1 MRTSKRWRL
10 AQYFE
15 IRWWKNYLKHK
26 DIDSYLTWKK
36 NYWIDFLAKIDDYA
50 KPVATS
56 KILDAGCGP
65 AGIFIALQNHDV
77 TAIDPLLN
85 RYDKELDHFDQQSYP
100 LTKFHN
106 VSLEDFE
113 QPDSFDLVFCLNA
126 INHVSDLGLA
136 FERLHKSTKKG
147 GILVVSIDAHNHT
160 LLKHLFRLQ
169 PADILHPHQYDLKEY
184 EQMLTKLNCTMLK
197 TVLIKREIL
206 FNHYVLVARKN

>member
-1 MRTSKRWRL
+1 MKTSKRWRL

-15 IRWWKNYLKHK
+15 IRWWKNYLKNK

-65 AGIFIALQNHDV
+65 AGIFIALENHDV
-77 TAIDPLLN
+77 TAIDPLLS
-85 RYDKELDHFDQQSYP
+85 RYDKELDHFDQKSYP
-100 LTKFHN
+100 LTKFHT

-113 QPDSFDLVFCLNA
+113 QPNSFDLVFCLNA

-136 FERLHKSTKKG
+136 FERLYNSTKKG

-169 PADILHPHQYDLKEY
+169 PGDILHPHQYDLKEY
-184 EQMLTKLNCTMLK
+184 EQMLTKLNCTMLQ